1 MGKATVK
8 GEITAFLSLLFI
20 LMISL
25 AGALV
30 ESASIQVLKSLKRA
44 DMNLAIES
52 VFAEY
57 HKDLLDKYELFG
69 VDAGYGEGKMNEDM
83 LLERLAYYGA
93 SGIDNEVNREELL
106 SDSSGKAFYIQT
118 IRYMK
123 NKLGMNFMEGSTEKI
138 LEWQEQNEKA
148 EEYSREDLQNQEEL
162 SSMLEETGE
171 SLPQEE
177 NPIQSITNIKKSN
190 LLNIIV
196 SNPEEISNRSIETS
210 RLPSGRQLNKGKGTF
225 SHIQEVNEV
234 VGKLFFQEYLM
245 EHFTTALNS
254 DSRNALEYEIE
265 YLLGGKESDAQNL
278 EIVVKKILAVRFALN
293 YAYLLTD
300 EVRMMEAET
309 MALGL
314 CSLLTVPAIT
324 KVVKHALLL
333 AWAYGE
339 SIVDMRILI
348 AGKKVPV
355 VKNTEN
361 WNLQL
366 SQLIHVQEDQA
377 SYDRDEAGEGIT
389 YQDYLKGF
397 LILEKKERLCIRA
410 LDLIEINLG
419 IKSDCCITQL
429 EVVSTCNLPKGIQ
442 YKFLTYFG
450 YQ

>member
-1 MGKATVK
+1 MEKNAVK

-20 LMISL
+20 LMVSL

-30 ESASIQVLKSLKRA
+30 ESASVQVLKNLKRA

-69 VDAGYGEGKMNEDM
+69 VDAGYGESEMNKDM
-83 LLERLAYYGA
+83 LLERLSYYGA
-93 SGIDNEVNREELL
+93 CGIENEVNRAELL
-106 SDSSGKAFYIQT
+106 SDSSGKAFYIQV

-123 NKLGMNFMEGSTEKI
+123 NKLGLNFMEGSTEKV
-138 LEWQEQNEKA
+138 LEWQTQNEKA
-148 EEYSREDLQNQEEL
+148 EEYSREDLQIQEEL
-162 SSMLEETGE
+162 NSMLEETGE

-196 SNPEEISNRSIETS
+196 SNPEEISNRNIEIS
-210 RLPSGRQLNKGKGTF
+210 KLPSGRQLNKGKGTF
-225 SHIQEVNEV
+225 SHTQEVNDAM
-234 VGKLFFQEYLM
+234 GKLFLQEYLM
-245 EHFTTALNS
+245 GHFTTAL
-254 DSRNALEYEIE
+254 DSEPRNALMYEIE
-265 YLLGGKESDAQNL
+265 YLLGGKESDAENL
-278 EIVVKKILAVRFALN
+278 EIAVKKILAVRFALN
-293 YAYLLTD
+293 YAHLLTD
-300 EVRMMEAET
+300 KVRMMEAET

-314 CSLLTVPAIT
+314 CSLLTIPAIT

-339 SIVDMRILI
+339 SIIDTRILI

-366 SQLIHVQEDQA
+366 SQLVHVHEGQVP
-377 SYDRDEAGEGIT
+377 YGKDEAGEGIT

-410 LDLIEINLG
+410 LDLIESNLG

-429 EVVSTCNLPKGIQ
+429 EVVSTCSLRKGIQ
-442 YKFLTYFG
+442 YEFLTYFG